1 MLDKITENNFTT
13 YSSVRIFKR
22 AETFEEMELKRELL
36 KGVYGYGF
44 ERPSLIQQRGI
55 LPIIFR
61 EDIVAQS
68 QSGTGK
74 TATFVIG
81 TLQNLSDIEKKIK
94 NLVLVPTRELAFQV
108 EQVFKSIGF
117 FMKIKT
123 QLLIGGEKTINYN
136 KEVFKKPQIVIGTPG
151 KILELLS
158 KKTSYIEN
166 LEYLVVDEA
175 DEMFSRGFKVQ
186 VLKIIKHLP
195 LESKIALFSATMPS
209 ETLEIVE
216 LFMTNPVKILVK
228 KDELTLEGI
237 KQFYIAIEKEDW
249 KLDSIIEIFSKIKI
263 TQCIIYV
270 NTRKRTEWLAFQMKK
285 NGFDVGYL
293 HGEMLQID
301 RSNVMKDFR
310 SGVFR
315 ILISTDLVSRGID
328 IQQVCLV
335 INYDLP
341 KMKEVYIHRIGRSGR
356 FGRKGVA
363 INFLSRSDVSI
374 LRSIEGYYNTNIE
387 EMPIDISE
395 FL

>member
-1 MLDKITENNFTT
+1 MNHNIK
-13 YSSVRIFKR
+13 VFKR

-36 KGVYGYGF
+36 KGIYGYGF
-44 ERPSLIQQRGI
+44 ERPSFIQQRGI
-55 LPIIFR
+55 LPIINK
-61 EDIVAQS
+61 EDVVAQS

-81 TLQNLSDIEKKIK
+81 TLQNLSNIENKIK
-94 NLVLVPTRELAFQV
+94 NLVLVPTRELATQV

-123 QLLIGGEKTINYN
+123 QLLTGGDRIQITN
-136 KEVFKKPQIVIGTPG
+136 KEQYKKPQIVIGTPG
-151 KILELLS
+151 KVLDSLS
-158 KKTSYIEN
+158 KKTYYIEN

-175 DEMFSRGFKVQ
+175 DEMFSRGFKIQ
-186 VLKIIKHLP
+186 VLKIIKYLP
-195 LESKIALFSATMPS
+195 LEAKIALFSATMPI

-237 KQFYIAIEKEDW
+237 KQFYIAIEKEEW
-249 KLDSIIEIFSKIKI
+249 KLDSVIEIYSKIKI
-263 TQCIIYV
+263 TQSIIYV
-270 NTRKRTEWLAFQMKK
+270 NTRRKTEWLANIMKK
-285 NGFDVGYL
+285 YGFDVGYL

-301 RSNVMKDFR
+301 RSSVMKDFR
-310 SGVFR
+310 SGLFR

-341 KMKEVYIHRIGRSGR
+341 KLKEVYIHRIGRSGR

-387 EMPIDISE
+387 EMPNDISE